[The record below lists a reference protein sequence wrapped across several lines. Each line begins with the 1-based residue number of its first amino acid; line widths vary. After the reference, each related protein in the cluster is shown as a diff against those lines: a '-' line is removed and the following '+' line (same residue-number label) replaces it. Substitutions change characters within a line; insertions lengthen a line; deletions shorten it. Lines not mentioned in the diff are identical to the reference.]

1 MGFLRQEYWIRLP
14 FLSSGNL
21 PDPGTEP
28 ESLTLQVDSLSLNH
42 QGIPYIYIPYIY
54 IYFSQI
60 YTVTVFSKFLYLKT
74 KSHEAEHFLV
84 YNLLFEL

>member
-1 MGFLRQEYWIRLP
+1 MGFLRQEYWSRLP

-21 PDPGTEP
+21 PNPGTEP
-28 ESLTLQVDSLSLNH
+28 ESLTLQVDSLLLNH
-42 QGIPYIYIPYIY
+42 QGIPYIY

-60 YTVTVFSKFLYLKT
+60 YRATVFSTFLYLKT
-74 KSHEAEHFLV
+74 KSHETEHFLV